1 MVSANGAAP
10 AAAQVYVI
18 DEKQRKSVGLNLF
31 ELVDSGLELRVDRE
45 PVAVRTHLA
54 LAERILLD

>member
-1 MVSANGAAP
+1 MVSANGAAGT
-10 AAAQVYVI
+10 AAQVYVI